1 MESKS
6 NIQNIKEPL
15 GPLAEVRDIVKV
27 PEALLFFPGEH
38 ARLPWRCERR
48 HFSGKLLVKV
58 ADIFLATDGRD
69 EGWGHFPLQQC
80 FPVHILK

>member
-6 NIQNIKEPL
+6 NIHNIKEPL

-27 PEALLFFPGEH
+27 PEALLFFAGEH
-38 ARLPWRCERR
+38 TRLSWRCERR
-48 HFSGKLLVKV
+48 HFSGELLVKV

-69 EGWGHFPLQQC
+69 EGWGHFPLQQR